1 MILIGQYDSPFVRRV
16 GIALTLYELP
26 FEHRPWS
33 VFGNGEK
40 IAPLNPLVRVPTLE
54 LDDGLVLVESH
65 AMLDYLDGLGPPE
78 RALFPREEPARHR
91 ALRLA
96 GLAMGLA
103 EKAVSLFYELKLH
116 NQISETWAG
125 RCRSQI
131 AGTLA
136 ALERER
142 AERSGDWWLDDR
154 IGHADIALACA
165 LRFASD
171 AHPDLVVLGDY
182 PALEAHSVRCEA
194 LDVFRAISQPF
205 IPPA

>member
-26 FEHRPWS
+26 FEHHPWS
-33 VFGNGEK
+33 VFGDGER
-40 IAPLNPLVRVPTLE
+40 IAPLNPLVRVPTLA

-65 AMLDYLDGLGPPE
+65 AMLDYLDGLVPPE
-78 RALFPREEPARHR
+78 RALYPRDEPARHR

-103 EKAVSLFYELKLH
+103 EKSVSLFYELRLH
-116 NQISETWAG
+116 DQVSEAWAG

-142 AERSGDWWLDDR
+142 AERSSDWWSGDR
-154 IGHADIALACA
+154 MGHADIALACA
-165 LRFASD
+165 LRFAGD
-171 AHPDLVVLGDY
+171 AHPDLVVFDDH
-182 PALEAHSVRCEA
+182 PALAAHSARCEE

>member
-33 VFGNGEK
+33 VFGDGER
-40 IAPLNPLVRVPTLE
+40 ITPLNPLVRVPTLA
-54 LDDGLVLVESH
+54 LDDGLVLAESH
-65 AMLDYLDGLGPPE
+65 AMLDYLDSLVPAE
-78 RALFPREEPARHR
+78 RALFPRQEPARHR
-91 ALRLA
+91 ALRVA
-96 GLAMGLA
+96 ALAMGLA
-103 EKAVSLFYELKLH
+103 EKAVSLFYELRLH
-116 NQISETWAG
+116 DQVSETWAG
-125 RCRSQI
+125 RCRGQI
-131 AGTLA
+131 KGVLA

-142 AERSGDWWLDDR
+142 AERAGDWWFDDR

-171 AHPDLVVLGDY
+171 AHADLVVLSDY
-182 PALEAHSVRCEA
+182 PALAAHSARCEA
-194 LDVFRAISQPF
+194 LDVFQAISQPF

>member
-33 VFGNGEK
+33 VFGDGDR

-65 AMLDYLDGLGPPE
+65 AIIDYLDGLVPPE
-78 RALFPREEPARHR
+78 RALFPRQEPARHR
-91 ALRLA
+91 ALRVA
-96 GLAMGLA
+96 ALAMGFA
-103 EKAVSLFYELKLH
+103 EKAVSLFYELRLH
-116 NQISETWAG
+116 DPISETWAG
-125 RCRSQI
+125 RRRSQI
-131 AGTLA
+131 SGALA

-142 AERSGDWWLDDR
+142 AERIGDWWFGER

-171 AHPDLVVLGDY
+171 AHPDHVVLSDY
-182 PALEAHSVRCEA
+182 PALAAHSARCEA
-194 LDVFRAISQPF
+194 LEVFQAINQPF

>member
-33 VFGNGEK
+33 VFGDGER
-40 IAPLNPLVRVPTLE
+40 IAPLNPLVRVPTLA
-54 LDDGLVLVESH
+54 LDDGPVLVESH
-65 AMLDYLDGLGPPE
+65 AMLDYLDGLVPAE
-78 RALFPREEPARHR
+78 RALFPRQEPSRHR
-91 ALRLA
+91 ALRIA

-103 EKAVSLFYELKLH
+103 EKAVSLFYELRLH
-116 NQISETWAG
+116 DQVSEVWAE
-125 RCRSQI
+125 RCRGQI
-131 AGTLA
+131 TRVLA
-136 ALERER
+136 ALEQER
-142 AERSGDWWLDDR
+142 AEHAGDWLFGASL
-154 IGHADIALACA
+154 GHADIALACA

-182 PALEAHSVRCEA
+182 PALEAHSARCEA